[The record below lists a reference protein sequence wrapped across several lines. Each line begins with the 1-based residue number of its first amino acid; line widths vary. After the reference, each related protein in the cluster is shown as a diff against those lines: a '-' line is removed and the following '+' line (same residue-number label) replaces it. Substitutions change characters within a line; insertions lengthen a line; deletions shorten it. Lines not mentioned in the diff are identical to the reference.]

1 MVLIEFFV
9 LAVVIFV
16 AMLCLKHDLDKKRE
30 KLFDDMFKKN
40 NRKNA
45 NQERE

>member
-1 MVLIEFFV
+1 MVLIEFLV
-9 LAVVIFV
+9 LAAVIFV
-16 AMLCLKHDLDKKRE
+16 AILCLKHDSDKKRE

-45 NQERE
+45 NQTRE